1 MSKYHLVLFDVGGVL
16 VDWNDR
22 WLYHV
27 VSKRFEIQEKSLTRE
42 CEKEIRNLH
51 TGKISEKDFWR
62 KIGKKVNSVE
72 LGAVKKSLIY
82 DTFKEKSKINNSI
95 LKIVKNIQ
103 ENKIKVGMLS
113 NLETTTHSILDE
125 SGILDIFEF
134 QFYSHK
140 IGFVKPDKR
149 IFKYVLDNVSFK
161 PSELFFIDDKISNVK
176 AASSMGI
183 KSIKYIN
190 SKKLKQDLEN
200 YKIL

>member
-1 MSKYHLVLFDVGGVL
+1 MSQYHLVLFDVGGVL
-16 VDWNDR
+16 VDWKDR

-42 CEKEIRNLH
+42 CEKEIVNLH
-51 TGKISEKDFWR
+51 TGKISENDFWR
-62 KIGKKVNSVE
+62 KIGKKVNSLE
-72 LGAVKKSLIY
+72 LGAIKKSLIY
-82 DTFKEKSKINNSI
+82 DTFKEKAKLSNSI

-103 ENKIKVGMLS
+103 ENKIKVGVLS
-113 NLETTTHSILDE
+113 NLETTTHSILDK

-140 IGFVKPDKR
+140 IGYAKPDKR

-190 SKKLKQDLEN
+190 SKKLKQDLQN

>member
-1 MSKYHLVLFDVGGVL
+1 MSQYHLVLFDVGGVL
-16 VDWNDR
+16 VDWKDR

-27 VSKRFEIQEKSLTRE
+27 VSKRFEIQEKSLTSE
-42 CEKEIRNLH
+42 CEKEIINLH

-62 KIGKKVNSVE
+62 KIGKKVNSLE
-72 LGAVKKSLIY
+72 LGAITKSLIY

-103 ENKIKVGMLS
+103 ENKIKVGVLS
-113 NLETTTHSILDE
+113 NLETTTHSILDK
-125 SGILDIFEF
+125 SGVLDIFEF

-140 IGFVKPDKR
+140 IGFAKPDNM

-190 SKKLKQDLEN
+190 SKKLKQDLKN

>member
-1 MSKYHLVLFDVGGVL
+1 MSQYHLVLFDVGGVL
-16 VDWNDR
+16 VDWKDR

-27 VSKRFEIQEKSLTRE
+27 VSKRFEIQEKSPTRE
-42 CEKEIRNLH
+42 CEKEIINLH

-62 KIGKKVNSVE
+62 KIGKKVNSLE
-72 LGAVKKSLIY
+72 LGAITKSLIY

-103 ENKIKVGMLS
+103 ENKIKVGVLS

-125 SGILDIFEF
+125 SGILDSFEF

-140 IGFVKPDKR
+140 IGFAKPDKR

-176 AASSMGI
+176 TASSMGI